1 MCSLVLNADDKAR
14 VSKGSLWPV
23 TRTSNE
29 RRNNLS
35 QCIYGLGYQKVSV
48 LGRWH
53 MKRVLFL
60 FRNGQEGERDYNIVN
75 FNHAWSSPIFKGDLS
90 STFVMVNKNKLLCQ
104 VTLIAYQTCK
114 LRIPFY
120 CGTFVCFGVSIY
132 VYLFHD
138 FYTAKHIVKGK
149 LLVNYRLD

>member
-60 FRNGQEGERDYNIVN
+60 FRNGLGSKGTTISLISIMRDPLRYFRVTCHQRLLWWIKINKYVKSQLLHVKLANWGFCSIVVHS
-75 FNHAWSSPIFKGDLS
+75 FALGL
-90 STFVMVNKNKLLCQ
+90 
-104 VTLIAYQTCK
+104 A
-114 LRIPFY
+114 
-120 CGTFVCFGVSIY
+120 Y
-132 VYLFHD
+132 VYLFMIS
-138 FYTAKHIVKGK
+138 TQPNISWR
-149 LLVNYRLD
+149 VNC